1 VIITHAAVDLQALE
15 GYHDPMIERGIA
27 TRLLDALEDRP
38 VTLVT
43 GARQSGKSTLA
54 MTVAAGAHPAR
65 YLTMD
70 DPPTLAAAAGD
81 PVGFLAG
88 LPEDVVLDEVQL
100 VPGLFRPLKAAVD
113 RDRRPGRFLLTGS
126 AQVLLLPRLSESLA
140 GRMEVLTLWPL
151 AQWEAEGSRGSF
163 IDAAFA
169 GDSLFVTPR
178 EGGGSRIPTPDDV
191 RRSIVLGGFPEVRTL
206 RNGQRRSAWFASY
219 VTTILQRDVRDIA
232 NVEGLT
238 TMPVL
243 LQLLAA
249 RSATLLNASE
259 LSRSAGVKLTT
270 LNRYLALLETVYLV
284 HRLPAWAPN
293 LGKRLVKSPK
303 LHFVDSGLAAH
314 LMGLDERGLGA
325 SPQAF
330 GALLET
336 FVLNELQKQLGWA
349 RVRARLFHFRSADR
363 KEVDIVIEDAAGRIV
378 GVEVR
383 ATSTPGQADFMGL
396 RVLKELAGE
405 RFVRGIVVH
414 LGDAALPFGERLE
427 VVPAA
432 ALWLV

>member
-1 VIITHAAVDLQALE
+1 MIQRALM
-15 GYHDPMIERGIA
+15 P
-27 TRLLDALEDRP
+27 RLLDALEDRP

-43 GARQSGKSTLA
+43 GARQSGKSTLVLA
-54 MTVAAGAHPAR
+54 VAGGAHPAR
-65 YLTMD
+65 YLTFD
-70 DPPTLAAAAGD
+70 DPPTLSAAAGD

-88 LPEDVVLDEVQL
+88 LSGDVVLDEVQL
-100 VPGLFRPLKAAVD
+100 VPELFRPLKAVVD
-113 RDRRPGRFLLTGS
+113 RDRRAGRFLLTGS

-140 GRMEVLTLWPL
+140 GRMEILALWPL
-151 AQWEAEGSRGSF
+151 AQSEAAGAPGSF
-163 IDAAFA
+163 VDH
-169 GDSLFVTPR
+169 LFS
-178 EGGGSRIPTPDDV
+178 GGSLVGEPWRAGAASGLPTPEDV
-191 RRSIVLGGFPEVRTL
+191 HRLLVLGGFPEVRTL
-206 RNGQRRSAWFASY
+206 RDARRRSAWFASY

-238 TMPVL
+238 IMPRL

-259 LSRSAGVKLTT
+259 LSRSAGIKLTT

-284 HRLPAWAPN
+284 QRLPAWAPN

-314 LMGLDERGLGA
+314 LIGLDERGLGA
-325 SPQAF
+325 APQAL

-349 RVRARLFHFRSADR
+349 GVRARLFHFRSADR
-363 KEVDIVIEDAAGRIV
+363 QEVDIVMEDAAGRII

-383 ATSTPGQADFMGL
+383 ASSTPGQADFVGL
-396 RVLKELAGE
+396 RALKDLAGD
-405 RFVRGIVVH
+405 RFLRGVLLH
-414 LGDAALPFGERLE
+414 LGDAVLPFGDRLE
-427 VVPAA
+427 AA
-432 ALWLV
+432 PVASLWLE

>member
-1 VIITHAAVDLQALE
+1 
-15 GYHDPMIERGIA
+15 MIERA
-27 TRLLDALEDRP
+27 HTPRLLAALDDRP
-38 VTLVT
+38 VTLLT

-54 MTVAAGAHPAR
+54 LAVAGGPHPAR
-65 YLTMD
+65 YLTFD
-70 DPPTLAAAAGD
+70 DPSTLAAAAGD

-88 LPEDVVLDEVQL
+88 LSGDVVLDEVQL
-100 VPGLFRPLKAAVD
+100 TPGLFRPLKAAVD

-126 AQVLLLPRLSESLA
+126 AQVLLLPRLSDSLA
-140 GRMEVLTLWPL
+140 GRMEVLTLHPL
-151 AQWEAEGSRGSF
+151 AQREIGGDRGSF

-169 GDSLFVTPR
+169 RRPVPDVLLADA
-178 EGGGSRIPTPDDV
+178 GSRLPSAADV
-191 RRSIVLGGFPEVRTL
+191 RRAIVVGGFPEVRTL
-206 RNGQRRSAWFASY
+206 RDGERRSAWFASY

-238 TMPVL
+238 IMPAL

-259 LSRSAGVKLTT
+259 LSRSAGIKLTT

-284 HRLPAWAPN
+284 QRLPAWAPN

-303 LHFVDSGLAAH
+303 LHLVDSGLAAH
-314 LMGLDERGLGA
+314 LIGLDERGLRA
-325 SPQAF
+325 APLAL

-336 FVLNELQKQLGWA
+336 FVVNELQKQLGWA

-363 KEVDIVIEDAAGRIV
+363 KEVDIVVEDAAGRIV

-383 ATSTPGQADFMGL
+383 ATATPSHADFSGL
-396 RVLKELAGE
+396 RALKELAGE
-405 RFVRGIVVH
+405 RFVRGIVLH
-414 LGDAALPFGERLE
+414 LGDVALPFGDRLE
-427 VVPAA
+427 AVPTA
-432 ALWLV
+432 ALWLA